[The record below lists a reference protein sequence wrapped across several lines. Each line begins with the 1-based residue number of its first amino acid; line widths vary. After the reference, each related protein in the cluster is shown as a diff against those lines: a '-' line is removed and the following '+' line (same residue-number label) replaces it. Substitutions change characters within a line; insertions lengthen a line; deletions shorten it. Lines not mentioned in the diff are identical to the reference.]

1 MFKIQEVNAYD
12 PQQVKALQKLV
23 KDGEHQLLEF
33 KKKVSHPEKIAE
45 EIVGMAN
52 AKGGIL
58 LIGIDDNGLISGVKH
73 AEGESHALKK
83 ALMNCKPIIPFTETF
98 INISENKQVI
108 KYAIPESN
116 VKPHS
121 IKTNSGWRTFIR
133 VNDQCLQASKEL
145 TEVLKRSK
153 KKSGFQFTYGDQE
166 KLLMQY
172 LEVHQFITLIECAN
186 LLKINKWRASRKL
199 ILLVLADVLKIEP
212 SEKGDRYVR
221 VFQ

>member
-1 MFKIQEVNAYD
+1 M
-12 PQQVKALQKLV
+12 
-23 KDGEHQLLEF
+23 
-33 KKKVSHPEKIAE
+33 
-45 EIVGMAN
+45 
-52 AKGGIL
+52 
-58 LIGIDDNGLISGVKH
+58 
-73 AEGESHALKK
+73 KK
-83 ALMNCKPIIPFTETF
+83 ALLHCKPTIQFTETF

-121 IKTNSGWRTFIR
+121 IKTNNGWRTFIR

-153 KKSGFQFTYGDQE
+153 KKSGFQFTFGDQE